1 MFIKTSS
8 GFADGDLS
16 NLKRVLELIDE
27 ELDSIQSAIRKSAD
41 PETDG
46 LLDRGEYLVGIGFAA
61 IQQYIVGTYAQFK
74 ISKAEALKLPPTTST
89 GVSFAAALNA
99 GANFWK
105 HQDEW
110 GLRAVVSRETDT
122 LSPPAEQTIKTI
134 ELLTPWNDYILSN
147 LLACLTQS
155 NEPCFT
161 NLAPILILWRS
172 AVAALSR
179 EIS

>member
-16 NLKRVLELIDE
+16 NLRRLLELIDE
-27 ELDSIQSAIRKSAD
+27 ELDSIQSAVRKSID

-61 IQQYIVGTYAQFK
+61 IQQYIVGTCGQFK
-74 ISKAEALKLPPTTST
+74 ISKAEALNLPPSTST
-89 GVSFAAALNA
+89 GVSFTSALNA

-110 GLRAVVSRETDT
+110 GIRAVASRETET
-122 LSPPAEQTIKTI
+122 LGSPAQQTIKII
-134 ELLTPWNDYILSN
+134 ELLTPWDDYTLSN

-155 NEPCFT
+155 NKPCLT
-161 NLAPILILWRS
+161 SLTPILILWRS
-172 AVAALSR
+172 EVDALNR
-179 EIS
+179 EVS

>member
-1 MFIKTSS
+1 MFIKSPS

-16 NLKRVLELIDE
+16 NLKRLLELIDE
-27 ELDSIQSAIRKSAD
+27 QLDSIQSAIRKSTD

-61 IQQYIVGTYAQFK
+61 IQQYIVSTYAQFK
-74 ISKAEALKLPPTTST
+74 ISKAEALELQPSTST

-110 GLRAVVSRETDT
+110 GIRAVVSRETTT
-122 LSPPAEQTIKTI
+122 LSSPAQQTIKII
-134 ELLTPWNDYILSN
+134 ELLTPWNDYTLSN

-155 NEPCFT
+155 NELCLT
-161 NLAPILILWRS
+161 NLTPNSNSL
-172 AVAALSR
+172 
-179 EIS
+179 EI